1 MAADQD
7 DERWTRQFRR
17 YMRDVDGT
25 SAWSVVD
32 DNKDY
37 YVPDEKWSC
46 SLPDELVLT
55 PVPHITDDEGETV
68 PPSKLDRPIVVQIV
82 KRSDRSWSVLIDGK
96 ESVRTD
102 ANTQNPSDGRREIVR
117 ASLPYCRVAQE
128 VSTSYASDTVR
139 SIFKQHNHPILV
151 ILRVEAGASSPVE
164 SRVNLVET
172 FVSTNSYEDR
182 IAMDT
187 RVVSSKKIH
196 FSLPSSLYATAVS
209 VPYPCTV
216 SSSNRMFLMD
226 GHSRNRVSWLFG
238 SYVNE
243 VKVPVVD
250 ARLSGGRVEW
260 QNRSVVSSLKDRFLA
275 EFEKNTT
282 SNAIKNE
289 KPTVWVF
296 GADESKTIMDEF
308 SELFEY
314 LLTEQAIFKRYV
326 GNSLKVSTPQIPPR
340 RPEEIFKPEHQ
351 IGDAFS
357 TLCTKYNSLNE
368 KANGLLRALAT
379 GCTFDTTS
387 TVDVAGK
394 IAMIVE
400 EQQLES
406 RSSLPSA
413 SIHQSIQ
420 VEIQDEKR
428 FFVFELTASEKKSCT
443 AFTVSTDYQASTTRF
458 HRSVFDFMKALPN
471 RDSEGALASEQDRQ
485 GPLSYVLSIVTRSS
499 SGAIPSAVKA
509 YTTTDTES
517 LDEKFVSTFS
527 NTIRNSIVQL
537 FKHVCKEQEK
547 VDDALLKQLLPSSS
561 ENKMLRREIP
571 QIVKFERMSS
581 AQDQVWSPVVFKIVE
596 KEERRISLDP
606 LKRSVDDVEASNPE
620 SSIDREVTIPAQ
632 SSEHTLENVLRT
644 QTTQIESRL
653 SVEILERA
661 MRSAL
666 GRAVA
671 SVLPDSDGYQKV
683 SIDRTRC
690 LGDALEACKKV
701 VMQSVD
707 DSTLKRLRKLHSDQ
721 TALYRSEHELYL
733 DTQYGRLVVE
743 EMYTT
748 LAPEFWKTSSSSIR
762 IPSVSDWTSI
772 PYSQMFSAIPPADVC
787 TSCHFHVVSNNTNW
801 LDQIR
806 GLQARSVAE
815 DENIPSAV
823 QALAAAADVYSLEL
837 MTRFQEQDAPT
848 RGDVHV
854 AFNAETNVRS
864 LLRRCVS
871 FLSQLVETIRSTF
884 GDDLIFSCCT
894 GGDCARL
901 ALRSL
906 PCWSDYVDGVESIR
920 EASSCYY
927 GTRRYALILV
937 RLLITLKHRI
947 VYKLSIEKEQ
957 DEMVE
962 SIVMTL
968 VSRLSNE
975 KHLERVTSDVRGSS
989 LTWLLLYETRRLSLD
1004 LEIGEEFDK
1013 AFELLQKE
1021 IDEYRNTLFRNTREP
1036 NLTSFSDDD
1045 ALKYVR
1051 SNTVDAA
1058 ISLKSSNDRTESEY
1072 ALKWEVG
1079 ISWSATNRDE
1089 MKRFVHSLAQ
1099 TVGARQRPLS
1109 SLPSQSIRSSSTSGR
1124 VLGGGSAVLSQ
1135 IDAHARMK
1143 RRVQVIL
1150 SLSTNSTDVHDWNA
1164 SRVMRFCR
1172 PLYSSVFF
1180 KDAIDRAHARF
1191 ETNVGSF
1198 CRHSM
1203 HPISNTF
1210 ENATLLSRLASRT
1223 FPVSS
1228 YVSRPVYVAGLS
1240 SKGSLDSL
1248 IRDMTSMKV
1257 DSEKCTYY
1265 FPYGDDLSTMN
1276 VAGCVYSGVS
1286 ECPVW
1291 TANMLQVV
1299 RAMLDASLS
1308 SLPAS
1313 FKLVS
1318 RSASESHP
1326 LYIETRS
1333 DSSVIVV
1340 SYCRSSSPITMS
1352 LRSCMFFVDRLR
1364 AALLCAYALRTE
1376 GDESIG
1382 VSIDVLQSQEEP
1394 FLESLFLTVVAASM
1408 AFVKVGNRLRFSMP
1422 LSQVENSLRK
1432 IESFCVHCLNLGVC
1446 CLPLCEV
1453 VFFCLK

>member
-1 MAADQD
+1 MAGDQD

-46 SLPDELVLT
+46 SLPDELVLP
-55 PVPHITDDEGETV
+55 PVLHSTDDEGETV

-96 ESVRTD
+96 ESVRID
-102 ANTQNPSDGRREIVR
+102 PNTQNPSDGRREIVR
-117 ASLPYCRVAQE
+117 VSLPYCRVAQE

-164 SRVNLVET
+164 SRVNFVET

-187 RVVSSKKIH
+187 RVVSSKKIN

-226 GHSRNRVSWLFG
+226 GHSRNRISWLFD
-238 SYVNE
+238 SNVNE

-260 QNRSVVSSLKDRFLA
+260 QNRSVVSSLKDKFLE

-296 GADESKTIMDEF
+296 GADESKTILDEF

-314 LLTEQAIFKRYV
+314 LLTEQAIFARY
-326 GNSLKVSTPQIPPR
+326 GDDALQRSTTQIPPR
-340 RPEEIFKPEHQ
+340 RPEEIFKRGNQ
-351 IGDAFS
+351 TGDAFS
-357 TLCTKYNSLNE
+357 TLCNKYNSLNE
-368 KANGLLRALAT
+368 KANGLLRALAA

-387 TVDVAGK
+387 TVDVVGK
-394 IAMIVE
+394 IAMIVD

-406 RSSLPSA
+406 SSSSPSA

-420 VEIQDEKR
+420 VEIQDEER
-428 FFVFELTASEKKSCT
+428 FLVFELTASEKKSCT

-458 HRSVFDFMKALPN
+458 HKSVFNFMKALPN
-471 RDSEGALASEQDRQ
+471 RDSGGASASEQDRQ
-485 GPLSYVLSIVTRSS
+485 GIFSYALSFVTRNR

-509 YTTTDTES
+509 YMIENNES
-517 LDEKFVSTFS
+517 LDEEFVSTFS
-527 NTIRNSIVQL
+527 NAIRNSIVQL

-571 QIVKFERMSS
+571 QIVNFERMSS

-596 KEERRISLDP
+596 KEQRRSSLDP
-606 LKRSVDDVEASNPE
+606 LDRPVTTLEASNPE

-666 GRAVA
+666 GRVVG
-671 SVLPDSDGYQKV
+671 SILPDSDGYQKV

-721 TALYRSEHELYL
+721 TTSYRSEHELYL

-743 EMYTT
+743 EMYTS
-748 LAPEFWKTSSSSIR
+748 LAPEFWKTSSSSIQ

-806 GLQARSVAE
+806 GLQARFVAE

-823 QALAAAADVYSLEL
+823 QALAATADVYSLEL

-871 FLSQLVETIRSTF
+871 FLSQLVETSRSTF

-927 GTRRYALILV
+927 GTRRYASILV
-937 RLLITLKHRI
+937 RLMVTLKHGV
-947 VYKLSIEKEQ
+947 VYKLSMEEEQ
-957 DEMVE
+957 EMVV
-962 SIVMTL
+962 SIVKTL
-968 VSRLSNE
+968 VRMLSNE
-975 KHLERVTSDVRGSS
+975 KHLERVKSDVRGSS
-989 LTWLLLYETRRLSLD
+989 LTWLLLYETRRLSSD
-1004 LEIGEEFDK
+1004 LEFGEEFGT
-1013 AFELLQKE
+1013 ASELLQQS
-1021 IDEYRNTLFRNTREP
+1021 IDEYRNNLFRDMRAP
-1036 NLTSFSDDD
+1036 NSTSFSDDD
-1045 ALKYVR
+1045 AVEYVR

-1058 ISLKSSNDRTESEY
+1058 ISLESSNDRTDSGY

-1079 ISWSATNRDE
+1079 ISWSAANRDE
-1089 MKRFVHSLAQ
+1089 MRRFAHSLAQ

-1124 VLGGGSAVLSQ
+1124 VLGGGSAVVSQ

-1150 SLSTNSTDVHDWNA
+1150 SLSTHLTGVHDWNA

-1180 KDAIDRAHARF
+1180 KEAIDRAHARF
-1191 ETNVGSF
+1191 ETHVGSF

-1210 ENATLLSRLASRT
+1210 KKAPLLSRLASRT

-1228 YVSRPVYVAGLS
+1228 YVSRPVHVAGLS

-1257 DSEKCTYY
+1257 DSEKRTYY
-1265 FPYGDDLSTMN
+1265 FPYGDDFSTTN

-1291 TANMLQVV
+1291 TSNMLQVV

-1313 FKLVS
+1313 FELVS

-1340 SYCRSSSPITMS
+1340 SYCRSSSPVTMS

-1408 AFVKVGNRLRFSMP
+1408 AFVEVGNHFRFSMP
-1422 LSQVENSLRK
+1422 LDRVENSLRK